1 MIFKNV
7 SKQKSAVFME
17 NLKKNRKKTKYKK
30 QLTFQS
36 RDSNPRFSVIFSPR
50 FEFSWNVRR
59 LRRSNPGKEV
69 KISRHYLLCKIPLHL
84 VPA

>member
-7 SKQKSAVFME
+7 SKQKSAFFRE

-36 RDSNPRFSVIFSPR
+36 RDSNPEFLRFAPMI
-50 FEFSWNVRR
+50 EYDEI
-59 LRRSNPGKEV
+59 K
-69 KISRHYLLCKIPLHL
+69 SRQGN
-84 VPA
+84 

>member
-30 QLTFQS
+30 QLTFQC
-36 RDSNPRFSVIFSPR
+36 RDSNPRFSVIFRP
-50 FEFSWNVRR
+50 
-59 LRRSNPGKEV
+59 
-69 KISRHYLLCKIPLHL
+69 
-84 VPA
+84 